1 MALSLA
7 DPSLQAL
14 QYQVDMLEARLII
27 SDSLRSYKIALP
39 LSALDTAADAPLPPT
54 PPTFQVN
61 LTHLWTHSLMNP
73 TTCSIDKCKISW
85 SLCFARCVCRPW
97 RPCRHAGTT
106 RVSICASSP
115 TSEDT

>member
-1 MALSLA
+1 VAIPLA

-54 PPTFQVN
+54 PPTFQVS
-61 LTHLWTHSLMNP
+61 LAQLWTHSPMNP
-73 TTCSIDKCKISW
+73 TTCTGPCK
-85 SLCFARCVCRPW
+85 R
-97 RPCRHAGTT
+97 
-106 RVSICASSP
+106 
-115 TSEDT
+115 